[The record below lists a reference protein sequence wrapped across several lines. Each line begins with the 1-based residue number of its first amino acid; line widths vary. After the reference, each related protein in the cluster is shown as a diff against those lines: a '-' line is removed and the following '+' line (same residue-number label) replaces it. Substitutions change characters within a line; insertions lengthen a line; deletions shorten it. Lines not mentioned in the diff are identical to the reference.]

1 MLANLVPMYA
11 PAPGF
16 IPPCLPT
23 IAKQALTG
31 PVYEIEHDG
40 YRLMV
45 RRAEQCLYIFSRS
58 AHCRGGSPIA
68 REVFLLDGEGIVY
81 NGRGHAEFQVA
92 PWQTERRCGLADRL
106 GRIQNRASPL
116 QLRLNPPSAIES
128 ALCRRCRRQPK

>member
-1 MLANLVPMYA
+1 MYA

-68 REVFLLDGEGIVY
+68 REVFLLDGEGIVTTAGGMP
-81 NGRGHAEFQVA
+81 NF
-92 PWQTERRCGLADRL
+92 RL
-106 GRIQNRASPL
+106 LHG
-116 QLRLNPPSAIES
+116 RLNAAAASLI
-128 ALCRRCRRQPK
+128 ALGEFKIARRHYSSD